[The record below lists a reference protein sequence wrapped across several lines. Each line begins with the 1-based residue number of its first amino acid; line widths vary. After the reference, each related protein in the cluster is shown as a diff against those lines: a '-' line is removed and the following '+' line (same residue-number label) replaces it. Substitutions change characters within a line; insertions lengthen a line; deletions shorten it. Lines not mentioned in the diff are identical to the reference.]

1 MPIPKEILAVERPS
15 NTVVQAYGKNKDRY
29 AVKQRIG
36 CRRVGGRN
44 IPVNGPTIGHIV
56 DGAYVP
62 MKRLTSD
69 AADLKDWANV
79 VYCDSLFRD
88 IIDELCLQYDRTD
101 AVRIYVISVLRVC
114 YPGIRDR
121 ELKDKYE
128 ESFLSE
134 SYPGVALSRN
144 TVSEFME
151 RLRRAKKTKIDKEGF
166 RQIRVNPSTEKLLSD
181 PGIVEKEQ
189 PAKRKRGRPRKN
201 SI

>member
-1 MPIPKEILAVERPS
+1 MSIPKEILAVERPS

-62 MKRLTSD
+62 MKRLASD

-79 VYCDSLFRD
+79 VYCDSLFRN

-101 AVRIYVISVLRVC
+101 AIRIYVISVLRVC

-121 ELKDKYE
+121 ELKDRYE
-128 ESFLSE
+128 ESFLSDPIPGSLFPE
-134 SYPGVALSRN
+134 TRYPNSWKGS
-144 TVSEFME
+144 
-151 RLRRAKKTKIDKEGF
+151 
-166 RQIRVNPSTEKLLSD
+166 
-181 PGIVEKEQ
+181 
-189 PAKRKRGRPRKN
+189 GRTCQGSCR
-201 SI
+201 S